1 MEALW
6 RGAINMFREQST
18 AGFKVRLLGKFARRL
33 AAYPLAILTLLIV
46 VSAPAA
52 ALADCNTVRGEA
64 SDLDSGF
71 VSLYD
76 LNFDAAHAEFAMWRA
91 MHPEDPL
98 GPVADASAYLFQELD
113 RLGVLQTDLF
123 LDDRRF
129 GRREKLIADG
139 HLRELF
145 DEELSRADDLAD
157 KALARDAKSAD
168 GLLAMTLVYGLRADY
183 AALVEKKNGRSLS
196 YIKYGRRSAEKLL
209 AIDATCYDAYLALG
223 VENYLLGIKPAPVRW
238 ILRAGGANTNRD
250 EGLRELELTAERG
263 HFLKPFAKL
272 LLAVA
277 ALRRH
282 DDQNAKLILTELHR
296 EFPHNLLYEHELAR
310 LETERG
316 D

>member
-157 KALARDAKSAD
+157 KAAGKRRKECGWAVGDDACIWATRRLRSSCRKEKWKVAVLHKIWTPVGRKTAR
-168 GLLAMTLVYGLRADY
+168 
-183 AALVEKKNGRSLS
+183 
-196 YIKYGRRSAEKLL
+196 
-209 AIDATCYDAYLALG
+209 
-223 VENYLLGIKPAPVRW
+223 
-238 ILRAGGANTNRD
+238 
-250 EGLRELELTAERG
+250 
-263 HFLKPFAKL
+263 H
-272 LLAVA
+272 
-277 ALRRH
+277 RRH
-282 DDQNAKLILTELHR
+282 
-296 EFPHNLLYEHELAR
+296 LL
-310 LETERG
+310 
-316 D
+316 